1 MRIDNGIQMLD
12 FNLNSSACMTIFTED
27 ILEKVRRSSNIY
39 IYIYVPETLKNQ
51 VLKEVRDLVHGKCR
65 IKVDADNL
73 DYLGLFNYKAIR
85 DSSYIYCAEP
95 QIYLGSHEKERL

>member
-1 MRIDNGIQMLD
+1 M
-12 FNLNSSACMTIFTED
+12 
-27 ILEKVRRSSNIY
+27 
-39 IYIYVPETLKNQ
+39 
-51 VLKEVRDLVHGKCR
+51 LKEVRDLVHGKCR